1 MSDSSPYHSPKV
13 EEWSSLG
20 RSNFPT
26 ATPHAVN
33 GLDKSALEQEAKY
46 GQVRSPGAGGWA
58 RGPGDRLPRPGHAL
72 IAHRSAG
79 RALRGPVHDPVWRGS
94 LGVEAE
100 VLMAWRIELP
110 EDAPQ
115 ILRWD
120 RVWEAPLQPLPTKGP
135 LEVQGGCA
143 AALGAGYGRRAGGS
157 TRQREGTW

>member
-1 MSDSSPYHSPKV
+1 M
-13 EEWSSLG
+13 G
-20 RSNFPT
+20 RNNFPT

-72 IAHRSAG
+72 TAHRRAG
-79 RALRGPVHDPVWRGS
+79 RALRGPMHGPAWRGS

-115 ILRWD
+115 RLRWD

-135 LEVQGGCA
+135 REMQGGRA
-143 AALGAGYGRRAGGS
+143 EALGAATGVGLVGLRDGAK
-157 TRQREGTW
+157 GTW